1 MTVKNRYR
9 RTGVDGAAVVTRA
22 ASYEWL
28 VAV

>member
-9 RTGVDGAAVVTRA
+9 RTGAVGAAVVTRA